1 MQPVTE
7 EEIERLRMQELN
19 LWRRFCADT
28 TSQSRAA
35 WRKAR
40 LEYEDAKRPP
50 GIEGKTRKEGPRG

>member
-1 MQPVTE
+1 MTE

-35 WRKAR
+35 WRQAR
-40 LEYEDAKRPP
+40 LEYEDAKRRM
-50 GIEGKTRKEGPRG
+50 ENKDHLR

>member
-1 MQPVTE
+1 MTE

-35 WRKAR
+35 WRQAR
-40 LEYEDAKRPP
+40 LEYEDAIRPP
-50 GIEGKTRKEGPRG
+50 ALEGKTHTRGQGR

>member
-1 MQPVTE
+1 MTP
-7 EEIERLRMQELN
+7 EEIELLRMRELN

-40 LEYEDAKRPP
+40 LEYEDAIRPP
-50 GIEGKTRKEGPRG
+50 WIEGKTHTKGRGG

>member
-1 MQPVTE
+1 MTP

-40 LEYEDAKRPP
+40 LEYEDAKHRM
-50 GIEGKTRKEGPRG
+50 ENKDHLR

>member
-1 MQPVTE
+1 MTE

-40 LEYEDAKRPP
+40 LEYEDAIRPP
-50 GIEGKTRKEGPRG
+50 AIEGKTHKEGPRG

>member
-1 MQPVTE
+1 MTP

-40 LEYEDAKRPP
+40 LEYEDAIRPL
-50 GIEGKTRKEGPRG
+50 GIEGKTRKEGRGG